1 MAMSLKAQAA
11 AAALKEVKPGMKLGI
26 GSGSTVNEMIR
37 LLAEM
42 VKDGFEIVGVPASSY
57 SQALCDELGVPLTTL
72 DETPVLDLVID
83 GADEIDPQLNLIK
96 GGGAALLREKIIAA
110 ASGRMLVIAD
120 ESKTVDTLG
129 KFPLPVEVV
138 PFGLE
143 ATRQMMQNSFDA
155 EGLQGEMILRMAG
168 DKPLVTDNGNYILD
182 CHLKAIT
189 DPKSLAKRLEVIP
202 GVVEHGLFIDMAVR
216 AYVAGTDEILVLEPK
231 AVPTVS

>member
-11 AAALKEVKPGMKLGI
+11 AAALKEVQPGMKLGI

-37 LLAEM
+37 LLADM
-42 VKDGFEIVGVPASSY
+42 VADGLDIIGVPASTHSEK
-57 SQALCDELGVPLTTL
+57 LCNELGVPLTTL
-72 DETPVLDLVID
+72 DETPVLDLTID
-83 GADEIDPQLNLIK
+83 GADEVDPQLSLIK

-120 ESKTVDTLG
+120 ESKVVKTLG

-143 ATRQMMQNSFDA
+143 ATRQMMQNSITA
-155 EGLQGEMILRMAG
+155 EGLQGDLVLRMAG
-168 DKPLVTDNGNYILD
+168 EKPLVTDNGNYIFD
-182 CHLKAIT
+182 CHLEAIT
-189 DPKSLAKRLEVIP
+189 DPKALAKRLDVIP

-216 AYVAGTDEILVLEPK
+216 AYIAGTDEIRVLEP
-231 AVPTVS
+231 

>member
-26 GSGSTVNEMIR
+26 GSGSTVNELIR

-42 VKDGFEIVGVPASSY
+42 VKDGFEIIGVPASSY

-110 ASGRMLVIAD
+110 ASGSMLVIAD
-120 ESKTVDTLG
+120 ESKIVDTLG

-143 ATRQMMQNSFDA
+143 ATRQMMQNSLDA

-168 DKPLVTDNGNYILD
+168 EKPLVTDNGNYILD
-182 CHLKAIT
+182 CHLQAISN
-189 DPKSLAKRLEVIP
+189 PKSLAKRLEVIP

-216 AYVAGTDEILVLEPK
+216 AYVAGTDEIRVLEP
-231 AVPTVS
+231 

>member
-11 AAALKEVKPGMKLGI
+11 EAALKEVQPGMKLGI

-37 LLAEM
+37 LLAKM
-42 VKDGFEIVGVPASSY
+42 VEDGFEVIGVPASLH

-110 ASGRMLVIAD
+110 ASGSMIVIAD
-120 ESKTVDTLG
+120 ESKIVDTLG

-143 ATRQMMQNSFDA
+143 ATRQLMQNSINA
-155 EGLQGEMILRMAG
+155 EGLKGEMILRMDG
-168 DKPLVTDNGNYILD
+168 EKPLLTDNGNYILD
-182 CHLKAIT
+182 CHLGAISN
-189 DPKSLAKRLEVIP
+189 PKSFAKRLEVIP
-202 GVVEHGLFIDMAVR
+202 GVVEHGLFIGMAVR
-216 AYVAGTDEILVLEPK
+216 AYVAGTDEIRVLEP
-231 AVPTVS
+231 

>member
-26 GSGSTVNEMIR
+26 GSGSTVNELIR
-37 LLAEM
+37 LLAKM
-42 VKDGFEIVGVPASSY
+42 VDDGFEIIGVPASSY
-57 SQALCDELGVPLTTL
+57 SEALCKELGVPLTTL
-72 DETPVLDLVID
+72 DEAPVLDLVID
-83 GADEIDPQLNLIK
+83 GADEVDPQLNLIK

-110 ASGRMLVIAD
+110 ASARMLVIAD
-120 ESKTVDTLG
+120 ESKVVDTLG
-129 KFPLPVEVV
+129 NYPLPVEVV

-155 EGLQGEMILRMAG
+155 EGLQGEMILRMLG
-168 DKPLVTDNGNYILD
+168 EEPLVTDNGNYIFD
-182 CHLKAIT
+182 CHLKVIR

-216 AYVAGTDEILVLEPK
+216 AYVAGTDEIRVLEP
-231 AVPTVS
+231 

>member
-26 GSGSTVNEMIR
+26 GSGSTVNELIR

-42 VKDGFEIVGVPASSY
+42 VKDGFEIIGVPASSY
-57 SQALCDELGVPLTTL
+57 SEALCDELGVPLTTL

-110 ASGRMLVIAD
+110 ASGSMLVIAD
-120 ESKTVDTLG
+120 ESKIVDTLG

-143 ATRQMMQNSFDA
+143 ATRQMMQNSLDA

-168 DKPLVTDNGNYILD
+168 EKPLVTDNGNYILD
-182 CHLKAIT
+182 CHLQAISN
-189 DPKSLAKRLEVIP
+189 PKSLAKRLEVIP

-216 AYVAGTDEILVLEPK
+216 AYVAGTDEIRVLEP
-231 AVPTVS
+231 

>member
-96 GGGAALLREKIIAA
+96 GGGAALLREKNHCCC
-110 ASGRMLVIAD
+110 
-120 ESKTVDTLG
+120 
-129 KFPLPVEVV
+129 F
-138 PFGLE
+138 
-143 ATRQMMQNSFDA
+143 
-155 EGLQGEMILRMAG
+155 
-168 DKPLVTDNGNYILD
+168 
-182 CHLKAIT
+182 
-189 DPKSLAKRLEVIP
+189 
-202 GVVEHGLFIDMAVR
+202 R
-216 AYVAGTDEILVLEPK
+216 AYACHCGRK
-231 AVPTVS
+231 

>member
-26 GSGSTVNEMIR
+26 GSGSTVNELIR

-42 VKDGFEIVGVPASSY
+42 VKDGFEIIGVPASSY

-110 ASGRMLVIAD
+110 ASGSMLVIAD
-120 ESKTVDTLG
+120 ESKIVDTLG

-143 ATRQMMQNSFDA
+143 ATRQMMQNSLDA

-168 DKPLVTDNGNYILD
+168 EKPLVTDNGNYILD
-182 CHLKAIT
+182 CHLQAISS
-189 DPKSLAKRLEVIP
+189 PKSLAKRLEVIP

-216 AYVAGTDEILVLEPK
+216 AYVAGTDEIRVLEP
-231 AVPTVS
+231 